1 MRAINKWIIAKPI
14 KEEVKTDSGLLL
26 SAEDASNL
34 RYMKGEV
41 VVPGNLVEVIKEGDI
56 IFFDKR
62 SAFTMVIK
70 GSTYTILSERDV
82 VVVL

>member
-1 MRAINKWIIAKPI
+1 
-14 KEEVKTDSGLLL
+14 
-26 SAEDASNL
+26 
-34 RYMKGEV
+34 MKGEV
-41 VVPGNLVEVIKEGDI
+41 VVPGNLVEVIKEGDV